1 MSKYLH
7 LSLDM
12 RSDIEVMLAKNFRF
26 NKIVWLSLYM
36 YVMDAQ
42 IETRALMMFLHFS
55 MAKNTKELRNT
66 KKFPR

>member
-26 NKIVWLSLYM
+26 NKIV
-36 YVMDAQ
+36 
-42 IETRALMMFLHFS
+42 
-55 MAKNTKELRNT
+55 
-66 KKFPR
+66 